1 MDQKFKQGTLD
12 LILLSVL
19 ESRPMYG
26 LEILKAVNE
35 KSSGIFNFKEGSLYP
50 SLHKLVKEGCIEAY
64 WEPSTSGGPPR
75 KYYQLTDI
83 GSSTLQNKK
92 AEWNTLKN
100 GMDLLL
106 RFS

>member
-19 ESRPMYG
+19 EEKPMYG
-26 LEILKAVNE
+26 LEILKAVNS
-35 KSSGIFNFKEGSLYP
+35 KSGGIFSFKEGSLYP
-50 SLHKLVKEGCIEAY
+50 SLHKLVKEKCIEAS

-75 KYYQLTDI
+75 KYYKVTDTGI
-83 GSSTLQNKK
+83 Q
-92 AEWNTLKN
+92 TLKSKKEEWATLKT